1 MNNMTFKKKTKK
13 KLYKFFVKDLNW
25 FFVSN
30 MVIFS
35 VDTNNNLW
43 FRERKQITTT
53 SKDAFASHYVYASG
67 IISLLTIVYLYTW

>member
-1 MNNMTFKKKTKK
+1 
-13 KLYKFFVKDLNW
+13 
-25 FFVSN
+25 

-53 SKDAFASHYVYASG
+53 SKDAFASHYASG
-67 IISLLTIVYLYTW
+67 IISLLTIVYVYTW